1 MSAGLESRSL
11 GGARRPSA
19 LVAAVVL
26 LLAAALPV
34 AAVVAWT
41 NSQARPASFAT
52 HQLVAPTTL
61 SATGG
66 ASVTLSWPI
75 TTDTYASGYHVER
88 GTVSGGPYS
97 LVGTVTPR
105 TTLAY
110 AETPASS
117 GTYYYVVRSFYGVW
131 ESPNTPQATAV
142 VTLPA
147 TWTSRLYCTAQAAD
161 TGGDGNGYE
170 TNPTRAC
177 GAPDASAATD
187 VNSGTNANTAC
198 TNAGKDNHR
207 FYDYGFTLPGTVA
220 SINGIELQAVAGV
233 STTTGTTLCAQ
244 LSWDGGTTWTAN
256 KSVAFT
262 ATGLTTYT
270 FGGAADTWGR
280 APGAWGVGDF
290 TNANFRLRITD
301 VANNTTRTFSLDA
314 VGIRI
319 NYTP

>member
-1 MSAGLESRSL
+1 MSACLESRSL
-11 GGARRPSA
+11 RGTRRPSA

-26 LLAAALPV
+26 LLAAAVPV

-41 NSQARPASFAT
+41 NTKARPASFVT

-88 GTVSGGPYS
+88 GTVSGGPYA
-97 LVGTVTPR
+97 LVGTVASR
-105 TTLAY
+105 TTLTY
-110 AETPASS
+110 TETPAAS
-117 GTYYYVVRSFYGVW
+117 GIYYYVVRSFYGVW

-147 TWTSRLYCTAQAAD
+147 TWTSRLYCASQAAD

-177 GAPDASAATD
+177 GAPDAASATD
-187 VNSGTNANTAC
+187 ANSGTNAATLC
-198 TNAGKDNHR
+198 TNTGKDNHR
-207 FYDYGFTLPGTVA
+207 FYDYSFSLPGTVV

-233 STTTGTTLCAQ
+233 STTTGTSLCAQ
-244 LSWDGGTTWTAN
+244 LSWDGGLTWTTN
-256 KSVAFT
+256 KSMPFT

-270 FGGAADTWGR
+270 FGGVADTWGR
-280 APGAWGVGDF
+280 APGAWGVGNF
-290 TNANFRLRITD
+290 TNANLRLRITD
-301 VANNTTRTFSLDA
+301 VANNKTQTFSLDA